1 MQIFMKT
8 LIRKTITLEVESSG
22 TIDNVKAKIQDKEG
36 NPLDQQC
43 LIFTDSSAS
52 SCFPNFPQLIC
63 LNFFPKYFFAKFFVL
78 PWQLAFLLPLR
89 DSFLVNGVAFKKTFS
104 YAGFEQQPKKFVN
117 PKILLLNIELELKS
131 KKENAEIRLLD
142 PSQYQS
148 IVDAEW
154 NIIYDKLD
162 KCVKSGAKIMLSR
175 LAIGDLATQ
184 YFADRGVFCAG
195 RVTEEDLHRVA
206 AATGGTIQTTVN
218 NVIDEVQFCCSVLD
232 IIYALHLFSELVKYA
247 IFIALFLFR
256 KFRKL

>member
-22 TIDNVKAKIQDKEG
+22 TINNVKAKIQDKEG
-36 NPLDQQC
+36 NPPDQQC

-52 SCFPNFPQLIC
+52 SCFPNFSPINL
-63 LNFFPKYFFAKFFVL
+63 PKFFS
-78 PWQLAFLLPLR
+78 QLAFLLALR

-131 KKENAEIRLLD
+131 EKENAEIRLSD

-148 IVDAEW
+148 IIDAEW

-162 KCVKSGAKIMLSR
+162 KCVKSGAKIILSW

-184 YFADRGVFCAG
+184 YFADRDVFYAG
-195 RVTEEDLHRVA
+195 RVIEEDLHRVA
-206 AATGGTIQTTVN
+206 AATGGTIQTTVE
-218 NVIDEVQFCCSVLD
+218 EVQFC
-232 IIYALHLFSELVKYA
+232 Y
-247 IFIALFLFR
+247 
-256 KFRKL
+256 

>member
-1 MQIFMKT
+1 MKT

-36 NPLDQQC
+36 NPPDQQC
-43 LIFTDSSAS
+43 LIFTDRSVS
-52 SCFPNFPQLIC
+52 SCFPNFSPINLPK
-63 LNFFPKYFFAKFFVL
+63 FFP
-78 PWQLAFLLPLR
+78 QLAFLLPLR

-131 KKENAEIRLLD
+131 EKENAEIRSL
-142 PSQYQS
+142 QYQS

-162 KCVKSGAKIMLSR
+162 KCVKSGLKSFYLGW
-175 LAIGDLATQ
+175 LL
-184 YFADRGVFCAG
+184 YFADRDVFCAG
-195 RVTEEDLHRVA
+195 HVIEEDLHRVA
-206 AATGGTIQTTVN
+206 AATSGTIQTTVN

>member
-8 LIRKTITLEVESSG
+8 LIRKTITLEVESSS

-36 NPLDQQC
+36 NPPDQQC
-43 LIFTDSSAS
+43 LIFTDTSAS
-52 SCFPNFPQLIC
+52 SCFPNFSPINLP
-63 LNFFPKYFFAKFFVL
+63 NFFPQL
-78 PWQLAFLLPLR
+78 PFLLPLR

-104 YAGFEQQPKKFVN
+104 YSGFEQQPKKFVN

-131 KKENAEIRLLD
+131 EKENVEIRLSD

-162 KCVKSGAKIMLSR
+162 KCVKSGAKIILSR

-184 YFADRGVFCAG
+184 LYFNRDVFCAG
-195 RVTEEDLHRVA
+195 RVIEEDLHRVA
-206 AATGGTIQTTVN
+206 TATGGTI
-218 NVIDEVQFCCSVLD
+218 
-232 IIYALHLFSELVKYA
+232 
-247 IFIALFLFR
+247 
-256 KFRKL
+256 

>member
-8 LIRKTITLEVESSG
+8 LIRKTITLEVESSD

-36 NPLDQQC
+36 NPPDQQC

-52 SCFPNFPQLIC
+52 SWIL
-63 LNFFPKYFFAKFFVL
+63 
-78 PWQLAFLLPLR
+78 
-89 DSFLVNGVAFKKTFS
+89 FS
-104 YAGFEQQPKKFVN
+104 YASFEQQPKKFVN

-131 KKENAEIRLLD
+131 EKENAEIRLSD

-162 KCVKSGAKIMLSR
+162 KCVKSGAKIILSR

-184 YFADRGVFCAG
+184 YFADRDLFGAG

-218 NVIDEVQFCCSVLD
+218 NEVQFYCSVLD

-247 IFIALFLFR
+247 IFIALFLFK